1 MSNLNHLV
9 EKEIDQYKTAVTSKK
24 ENTEQK
30 QDQDEMEQA
39 FGREK
44 KLENVT
50 KVIRQGNVGYKKI
63 YTRKEEMIENRRRN
77 RRIIRKNRRF
87 GKRTF

>member
-1 MSNLNHLV
+1 M
-9 EKEIDQYKTAVTSKK
+9 
-24 ENTEQK
+24 
-30 QDQDEMEQA
+30 
-39 FGREK
+39 
-44 KLENVT
+44 ENVT